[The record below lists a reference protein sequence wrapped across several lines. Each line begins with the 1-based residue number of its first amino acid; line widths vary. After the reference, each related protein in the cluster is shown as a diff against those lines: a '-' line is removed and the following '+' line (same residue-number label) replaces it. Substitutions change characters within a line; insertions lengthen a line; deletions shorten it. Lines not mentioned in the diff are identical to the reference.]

1 MSSVIIGS
9 VICVASLIIIVD
21 AYVSYSRKWGENE

>member
-9 VICVASLIIIVD
+9 VICVVSLILIID
-21 AYVSYSRKWGENE
+21 AYVSKNRKWGENE